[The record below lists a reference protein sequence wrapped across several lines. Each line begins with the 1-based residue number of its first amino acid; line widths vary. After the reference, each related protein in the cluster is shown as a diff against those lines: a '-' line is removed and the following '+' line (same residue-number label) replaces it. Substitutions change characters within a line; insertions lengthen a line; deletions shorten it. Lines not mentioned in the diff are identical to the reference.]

1 MRLAASLF
9 AFASATCP
17 NAAWESN
24 NNGDCV
30 PASDSDFSTSCG
42 TDGSLTV
49 FFKLDHLY
57 STVATSFEAFAVTAV
72 TDVAGTYAAT
82 EDAQNAGVY
91 NFTTTDLT
99 FTQATA
105 DKIVGT
111 FILAVSQPFQT
122 CI

>member
-17 NAAWESN
+17 NAAWSTDAN
-24 NNGDCV
+24 NDCV
-30 PASDSDFSTSCG
+30 PAADSDFSTSCG
-42 TDGSLTV
+42 TDGTLTV
-49 FFKLDHLY
+49 TFKLDHLY
-57 STVATSFEAFAVTAV
+57 STVATSFQAQAVAAVTAA
-72 TDVAGTYAAT
+72 DGTYAAT

-91 NFTTTDLT
+91 EFTTSALT